1 MKKTLR
7 LLKAVACG
15 FWNAL
20 TGFRRAAANLVFL
33 GFLALIA
40 FLAFGGREPRLP
52 SSAALLVAPSGLLVE
67 QASRGISWEDLLP
80 EEEGA
85 AETVVRDLVEAI
97 DLAKDDPRI
106 RAVYLD
112 LRRLSGGQLSK
123 LQAVGQA
130 LERFRESKKP
140 VIAAGDYFLQSTYFL
155 AAHADRVYLAPLG
168 GVFLKGYGIYR
179 HYVHPALE
187 RLGVKVHVFRAG
199 VYKSAAEPFERSD
212 MSEEDRTANAALLGA
227 LWSAYKEDL
236 ARLRGIQ
243 PAAIDDYIAR
253 FPQHLAAAGGDAAEA
268 ARAAGLVDAVRPL
281 HAVREELLAIVGED
295 PEERSFRQVDVSEY
309 LRARRAESGRDATER
324 PKVAVIVAQGVLV
337 DGLPRAGRAGSE
349 SLVQQ
354 IRRAAGDEAV
364 RALVLR
370 VDSPGGSALAAETV
384 LAELER
390 TRRAGKP
397 IVASF
402 GSVAASGGY
411 WIACAADEIWAAPT
425 TVTGSIGVF
434 GLFPSF
440 ADGLHALGIR
450 NDGVGTTPLADAL
463 HPSRP
468 LNPLAAEAM
477 RLLVER
483 SYAAFL
489 ERVGRSRGLSDD
501 RLRRVAEGRIWS
513 GRHAL
518 QHGLVDHL
526 GGIEE
531 AVAAAARR
539 AGLETYA
546 VDYVEPPLSA
556 KEKVL
561 RKLRERWAGSDLG
574 RALARLLLP
583 RELLQPEI
591 EGLEGLRLKD
601 PRGIHAYCLAC
612 EGIE

>member
-1 MKKTLR
+1 MRKALR
-7 LLKAVACG
+7 LLKVLLLA
-15 FWNAL
+15 FWKTL
-20 TGFRRAAANLVFL
+20 TVSRRVAANLIFL
-33 GFLALIA
+33 GFLALVA
-40 FLAFGGREPRLP
+40 FLGFGGREPRLP
-52 SSAALLVAPSGLLVE
+52 ASAALRVAPSGLLVE
-67 QASRGISWEDLLP
+67 QESRGVSWEDLLP

-85 AETVVRDLVEAI
+85 AETVVRDLVEAL

-112 LRRLSGGQLSK
+112 LSRLGGGQLSK
-123 LQAVGQA
+123 LQAVGAA

-140 VIAAGDYFLQSTYFL
+140 VIAAGDYFLQSSYFL
-155 AAHADRVYLAPLG
+155 AAHADRVYVAPLG

-179 HYVHPALE
+179 HYLHPALE

-199 VYKSAAEPFERSD
+199 LYKSAAEPFERSD
-212 MSEEDRTANAALLGA
+212 MSEEDRTANAALLGV
-227 LWSAYKEDL
+227 LWSAYKEEV
-236 ARLRGIQ
+236 ARLRRLE
-243 PAAIDDYIAR
+243 PAAIDDYVER
-253 FPQHLAAAGGDAAEA
+253 FPRHLAAAGGDAAEA
-268 ARAAGLVDAVRPL
+268 ARAAGLVDDVRPR

-295 PEERSFRQVDVSEY
+295 PAERSFRQVDVAAY
-309 LRARRAESGRDATER
+309 LRARRAETGRDEKER

-337 DGLPRAGRAGSE
+337 DGLPRAGRTGSAP
-349 SLVQQ
+349 LVQQ
-354 IRRAAGDEAV
+354 IRRAVGDDAV

-390 TRRAGKP
+390 ARLAGKP
-397 IVASF
+397 VIASF

-440 ADGLHALGIR
+440 AEGLQSLGIR
-450 NDGVGTTPLADAL
+450 NDGVGTTRLADAL
-463 HPSRP
+463 NPSRP
-468 LNPLAAEAM
+468 LNPHAAEAL

-489 ERVGRSRGLSDD
+489 ERVGRSRGLSDEQ
-501 RLRRVAEGRIWS
+501 LRRVAEGRVWS
-513 GRHAL
+513 GRHA
-518 QHGLVDHL
+518 QENGLVDRL

-546 VDYVEPPLSA
+546 VDYLEPPLSS
-556 KEKVL
+556 KEKIL
-561 RKLRERWAGSDLG
+561 RELRERWAGRDLARG
-574 RALARLLLP
+574 LARLLLP
-583 RELLQPEI
+583 GELLQPGI
-591 EGLEGLRLKD
+591 EGFLGLLFKD

-612 EGIE
+612 EGID